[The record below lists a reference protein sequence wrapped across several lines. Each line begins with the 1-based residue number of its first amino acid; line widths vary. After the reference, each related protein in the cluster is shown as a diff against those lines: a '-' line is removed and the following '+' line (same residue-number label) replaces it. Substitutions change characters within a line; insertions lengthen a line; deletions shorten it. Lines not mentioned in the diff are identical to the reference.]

1 MRITISNLLSAFGI
15 TVIAGL
21 LTATGIQSYT
31 IQELKIGGPVFH
43 QLENGNNLVADVLP
57 PPLYEINAYAIAT
70 EAMYHEELRADA
82 PARLKKMQA
91 EFEERKAF
99 WAASDLE
106 PSLKKELL
114 DEVFP
119 TADAFWKTM
128 NERVIPAY
136 ASKDQNAQMEALDA
150 LKDAF
155 WHHDKVVN
163 ALVAEANTYLR
174 ESTEA
179 ANAQSHRL
187 SALALAAAGASIILF
202 VAGLLIF
209 RRRAI
214 VPLSGMASYMSTL
227 AGGDYSRE
235 VPYTGRSDEIGNMSH
250 AVDVFRR
257 AVLDRQAARKADE
270 ARKLQEIE
278 DERQRAAAKVA
289 EDARRQEVIVH
300 LSEGLDK
307 LSKGDLAIRI
317 EKPFDLAYE
326 TLRTRFNE
334 SVQHLARSF
343 GSVQHGATI
352 VRSGSQEITAATLD
366 LARRTEQQAA
376 TIEEAAAA
384 IEEVTTTV
392 RTSSERAREAA
403 QVMESTRAGAE
414 KSASVVNQA
423 IAAMERIAAS
433 SGEIGKIISVIDE
446 IAFQTN
452 LLALNA
458 GVEAARAGDAGK
470 GFAVVAQE
478 VRELASRSAAAAKEI
493 KALIDTSSTQV
504 NSGVDLVNRT
514 GHSLAEIES
523 QIRKVN
529 QIIDDIVV
537 ASNEQASAIG
547 EINASINQM
556 DHVTQ
561 KNAAMA
567 EETSVACRG
576 LSEEVQTLESVVRQ
590 FSIGNTPAGASAPA
604 RRVA

>member
-1 MRITISNLLSAFGI
+1 MRVTISGLLSVFGI

-43 QLENGNNLVADVLP
+43 QLENGNNLVADILP

-70 EAMYHEELRADA
+70 EAMYHEELRGDA
-82 PARLKKMQA
+82 PALLEKMQKD
-91 EFEERKAF
+91 FEDRKSY

-106 PSLKKELL
+106 PPLKKELAE
-114 DEVFP
+114 EVVP

-136 ASKDQNAQMEALDA
+136 SSKDRQTQMDALDA

-155 WHHDKVVN
+155 WTHDKAVN
-163 ALVAEANTYLR
+163 RLVANADRYLR
-174 ESTEA
+174 NSTA
-179 ANAQSHRL
+179 SANARSHTLSILAL
-187 SALALAAAGASIILF
+187 SAAGISILLF
-202 VAGLLIF
+202 VAGLLIL

-214 VPLSGMASYMSTL
+214 VPVSGMASYMASL
-227 AGGDYSRE
+227 AGGDYTRE
-235 VPYTGRSDEIGNMSH
+235 VPYTGRADEIGDMSH
-250 AVDVFRR
+250 AVDIFRR
-257 AVLDRQAARKADE
+257 AVLERQAARKADE
-270 ARKLQEIE
+270 TRRLKEIE
-278 DERQRAAAKVA
+278 DERERAAAKA
-289 EDARRQEVIVH
+289 TEDARRQQVIAH
-300 LSEGLDK
+300 LSEGLEK
-307 LSKGDLAIRI
+307 LSRGNLAARI
-317 EKPFDLAYE
+317 DQPFDTAYE
-326 TLRTRFNE
+326 QLRMRFNE
-334 SVQHLARSF
+334 SVQHLATSF
-343 GSVQHGATI
+343 GSVQNGATI

-384 IEEVTTTV
+384 IEEITTTV

-403 QVMESTRAGAE
+403 RVMESTRAGAE
-414 KSASVVNQA
+414 KSAIVVNDA
-423 IAAMERIAAS
+423 IAAMERIASS
-433 SGEIGKIISVIDE
+433 SGEIGKIINVIDN

-458 GVEAARAGDAGK
+458 GVEAARAGEAGK

-493 KALIDTSSTQV
+493 KTLIDTSSTQV
-504 NSGVDLVNRT
+504 RGGVDLVNMT
-514 GHSLAEIES
+514 GQTLADIES
-523 QIRKVN
+523 QIRIVN

-567 EETSVACRG
+567 EETSIACRG
-576 LSEEVQTLESVVRQ
+576 LSEEVHTLESVVRQ
-590 FSIGNTPAGASAPA
+590 FTIGNVPAGSAAPV